1 MYAAEKSGIAPENL
15 MDKLNTTAHWKQQY
29 AGLSD
34 FKVPSSAL
42 LCDVKPD
49 DTVKLYAP
57 LAMPGKRGRKG
68 TKRKDNAYNHQAAAA
83 GKKSAKKSAKKS
95 SRAATPGSSSSLKK
109 RTASN
114 NGSAD
119 GSSGGPSSGRGTK
132 RQRQQRGGVGLMA
145 HCSRQALE
153 AGGRERISEFNP
165 AGSW

>member
-83 GKKSAKKSAKKS
+83 GNKSAKKSARKSSKKS
-95 SRAATPGSSSSLKK
+95 SSSSLKK
-109 RTASN
+109 RAASN

-132 RQRQQRGGVGLMA
+132 RQRQQRGG
-145 HCSRQALE
+145 
-153 AGGRERISEFNP
+153 
-165 AGSW
+165 

>member
-1 MYAAEKSGIAPENL
+1 MYAAEKAGIAPENL
-15 MDKLNTTAHWKQQY
+15 MDKLNTTANWKQQY

-83 GKKSAKKSAKKS
+83 GNKSAKKSARKSSKKS
-95 SRAATPGSSSSLKK
+95 SSSSLKK
-109 RTASN
+109 RAASN

-132 RQRQQRGGVGLMA
+132 RQRQQRGG
-145 HCSRQALE
+145 
-153 AGGRERISEFNP
+153 
-165 AGSW
+165 

>member
-29 AGLSD
+29 AGLSY

-83 GKKSAKKSAKKS
+83 GNKSAKKSARKSSKKS
-95 SRAATPGSSSSLKK
+95 SSSSLKK
-109 RTASN
+109 RAASN

-132 RQRQQRGGVGLMA
+132 RQRQQRGG
-145 HCSRQALE
+145 
-153 AGGRERISEFNP
+153 
-165 AGSW
+165 